1 MITRWPA
8 IAAIALCVTALV
20 VADQADRRP
29 VAAQLADE
37 VSSFPMPVASSPES
51 LGSSWYCAAGL
62 VDASRDHDHVIILTN
77 PGDDQ
82 ANGRVTFYPA
92 VPDGRGS
99 STAGEPLE
107 RLVSLPAGGQI
118 RLSLAEFLPELPEV
132 FSNAVEVYA
141 AALVEFDLGGIAAE
155 HAVLSPE
162 GVGGGPC
169 ASSAASDW
177 YFASSTTTL
186 GVRNLIALF
195 NPFAGNAVVDVSFA
209 TDGGIREPGAYDG
222 LVIPGRSVLVV
233 DTSTVVTVNAQM
245 AVSIEARAG
254 RFVAERLQLF
264 GAPEGPRGMSLALGT
279 SEPGIQWFFPAG
291 RSVAGAGESYVI
303 YNPGDIPA
311 DIDFEVRLDAPE
323 ENGEIPP
330 FAINVP
336 ARQRVVVV
344 IDETENQ
351 PLSTTSSVRRG
362 DRIPEAVGYWAAVRS
377 FNDIPVVVERV
388 VTVEDDNPV
397 GVTTTV
403 GAPLASTVQRVALPT
418 SESLRS
424 VLAVLNPAG
433 DTISRVTVTAVGGA
447 GSGSD
452 QLAEIELPPRSRG
465 VVDLGQVPTDALAL
479 LIESSTPI
487 MAELASSNREGA
499 TSMLAI
505 PDSDTADAPDLFSF

>member
-8 IAAIALCVTALV
+8 LAAIALCVTALI
-20 VADQADRRP
+20 VADQADRP
-29 VAAQLADE
+29 PPPDVAAE
-37 VSSFPMPVASSPES
+37 HSTSFPMPVASTANS

-62 VDASRDHDHVIILTN
+62 VDTQRNYDHVIILTN
-77 PGDDQ
+77 PGDEP

-99 STAGEPLE
+99 SSAGEPIE
-107 RLVSLPAGGQI
+107 RLVDLPAGGQM

-132 FSNAVEVYA
+132 FNNAVEVYA
-141 AALVEFDLGGIAAE
+141 AALVEFDLGGIVAE
-155 HAVLSPE
+155 HAVVSPE

-169 ASSAASDW
+169 ASSAAPEW
-177 YFASSTTTL
+177 YFASGTTTL

-222 LVIPGRSVLVV
+222 LVIPGRSVLVI

-264 GAPEGPRGMSLALGT
+264 GADEGPRGMSVVLGM
-279 SEPGIQWFFPAG
+279 SEPATQWFFPAG
-291 RSVAGAGESYVI
+291 RAVAGAGESYII
-303 YNPGDIPA
+303 YNPGDLPA
-311 DIDFEVRLDAPE
+311 DIDFEVRLDAPD

-336 ARQRVVVV
+336 SMQRVVVV
-344 IDETENQ
+344 LDETDNQ
-351 PLSTTSSVRRG
+351 PLSTTSTVRRG
-362 DRIPEAVGYWAAVRS
+362 DRIPDGVGYWTAVRS
-377 FNDIPVVVERV
+377 FNDVPVVVERV
-388 VTVEDDNPV
+388 VTTEDTNPA
-397 GVTTTV
+397 GVAATA
-403 GAPLASTVQRVALPT
+403 GSPLASTVQRVALPT

-433 DTISRVTVTAVGGA
+433 DTISRVTVTAVGGR

-452 QLAEIELPPRSRG
+452 VLAEMELPPRSRG
-465 VVDLGQVPTDALAL
+465 VVDLGELPTDALAL
-479 LIESSTPI
+479 LIESSTPV
-487 MAELASSNREGA
+487 MAELASSNRDGA
-499 TSMLAI
+499 TSTMAI
-505 PDSDTADAPDLFSF
+505 PDAAATDIPDLFSF